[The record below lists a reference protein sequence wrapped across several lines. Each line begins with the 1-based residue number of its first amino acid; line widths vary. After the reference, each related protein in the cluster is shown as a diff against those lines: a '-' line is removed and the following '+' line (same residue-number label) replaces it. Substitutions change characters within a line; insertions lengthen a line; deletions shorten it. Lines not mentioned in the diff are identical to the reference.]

1 MNLTP
6 QSLQVGYRF
15 GQSIFSELAPVTYLL
30 DTSAI
35 SALMRAESPMASWLS
50 SVGPDDRVIICVIVR
65 GEILFGIERL
75 APGRRRT
82 ELEGRAGKLFAILP
96 CEAIPAAAADRYATL
111 KASQQRRGL
120 PLDENDLWIAAMALA
135 LNATLVSSDSDF
147 QSIEGLPVVR
157 P

>member
-6 QSLQVGYRF
+6 QSPQVGYRL

-35 SALMRAESPMASWLS
+35 SSLMRAESPMALWLS
-50 SVGPDDRVIICVIVR
+50 SVGPDDRVIFCTIVL

-96 CEAIPAAAADRYATL
+96 CEAIPAAADCYAPFG
-111 KASQQRRGL
+111 RGTGGSTCKYML
-120 PLDENDLWIAAMALA
+120 YISYNGAI
-135 LNATLVSSDSDF
+135 
-147 QSIEGLPVVR
+147 
-157 P
+157 

>member
-1 MNLTP
+1 MTP
-6 QSLQVGYRF
+6 QSRQVGFRF
-15 GQSIFSELAPVTYLL
+15 ARSIFSELPPVTFLL

-35 SALMRAESPMASWLS
+35 SALMRAESPMALWLA
-50 SVGPDDRVIICVIVR
+50 SVGPDDQVIICAIVR

-96 CEAIPAAAADRYATL
+96 CEAIPVAAGDRYAML

-120 PLDENDLWIAAMALA
+120 SLDENDLWIAATAL
-135 LNATLVSSDSDF
+135 T
-147 QSIEGLPVVR
+147 QPQI
-157 P
+157 